1 MKVYLISEKTLKA
14 DSLVNN
20 NIDGMYINPA
30 IQVAQDM
37 FLQPLLGSVL
47 YKRICDD
54 VAEGTLDADYKLL
67 LDDYITPFLEF
78 RVMADIQIPL
88 NYKLRNAGVVQN
100 SDVNIQTV
108 SLDELKY
115 LTDFYEN
122 KATFYANRLSD
133 FLCHNSNIYKEY
145 LMGCSCAGMKADR
158 RCNTIINL
166 H

>member
-20 NIDGMYINPA
+20 NIDGMYINSA

-37 FLQPLLGSVL
+37 FLQPILGSVL
-47 YKRICDD
+47 YKRICND
-54 VAEGTLDADYKLL
+54 VAQGNLEADYKVL

-88 NYKLRNAGVVQN
+88 NYKFRNAGMVTN
-100 SDVNIQTV
+100 SDVNIQPMT
-108 SLDELKY
+108 LDEIHY
-115 LTDFYEN
+115 LTDYYEN
-122 KATFYANRLSD
+122 KAAFYSNRLSD
-133 FLCHNSNIYKEY
+133 YLCHHSNLYPEY
-145 LMGCSCAGMKADR
+145 HMGCSCDGLRADR
-158 RCNTIINL
+158 RNNTIINL